1 MESLMRKKVINKIT
15 RLLIMLLLFSFI
27 LPYYANADTE
37 EEEKRQAVV
46 PAAAA
51 QVLEGIT
58 TVTAASNINTSNTS
72 GGQVDTSTYAES
84 GDGYD
89 SLTTVGS
96 RNYKNYKQY
105 QGSYSGQS
113 YWNGTVSSDGCGP
126 TSAAIVASG
135 CGIDKT
141 PGDICSIITSKYGN
155 QTNSVNLSSALSD
168 IGVSNTRETAS
179 DYGSDTAIAHIKQ
192 NLQNGNPVLAG
203 VSGAT
208 KKYSNGAH
216 WIAVLSI
223 DSDGDTITV
232 SNPGRSETPQTGS
245 LSDLVKNEILPEG
258 SYILITQS
266 GSNSNSNNSDN
277 SPSNN
282 TPSTGGQGSVIQ
294 TTNSSET
301 GYSGIFQS
309 GTTGR
314 QFKEYKQNI
323 DGWDSKYKIN
333 DLPNSSGWRSECGVV
348 SVITVGSGYS
358 DKATFEDVT
367 AKLRNNSGSSALESW
382 TNEYTSQSTTFPAY
396 GNLMEK
402 SEFINGLSNGCV
414 AVVHSSSYSSNG
426 HYMAVLDISA
436 DKKQIYLSNP
446 WEGDSRSGWLSIDTV
461 YSWLDAITLVTNDG
475 SSMDYSSGG
484 SGSSGSY
491 SMPTLTSNISQHITE
506 NGRGGYKIDIDL
518 DEKVDEM
525 LDILKEQKNRDV
537 DNFLKTS
544 NKKDY
549 LKAMLK
555 AELVTQFPDLR
566 SADEIAASGE
576 NEEQIK
582 NIKENLPK
590 AIEML
595 EIIHNTKEDLIEQKD
610 FETEEE
616 LNTAIQNKLNEIQYE
631 TKQDGENTIYTYTKD
646 EKNYRLEKIG
656 KESYNLYEISGEE
669 ITEEEQYVFNSLKTE
684 NVQEKIYNILMSGRI
699 TKEAVH
705 NYFYTTLNTV
715 ADTRGYNVEEME
727 DLYFSYIS
735 QTREKLADVDNNLLD
750 WLNEIFNNNAQVPE
764 DELQGVI
771 RIKRKT
777 INAETGEEGTSKY
790 LSYIPYDEFKEKCNN
805 TDTSVLDHFT
815 INTSGAIIVAKWKQ
829 HIHQPIGVVGS
840 TTSVD
845 SQYQSLLVGTATYE
859 ITESAP
865 LSYLSQIYQHTMPF
879 ELLWTLLVYSGDKD
893 FIYDLTNLVFDT
905 EITITA
911 LDSITKTSTTSS
923 ETVYGSSKEVN
934 NAQTS
939 GGAISSEDDAD
950 SYSYTVMYQD
960 YYEEDNV
967 QLKVSYIDSWIA
979 TYTNNDEVV
988 QTEEDKD
995 TNNLQQD
1002 GTDWEKQGETEQ
1014 KDGNQAGAMVNSDSE
1029 LLEQYKALIKEKVK
1043 ENVKNYTNSNLDQN
1057 TLKKAKET
1065 IQNNEQ
1071 LQTTYVDNIKTN
1083 DLFPFL
1089 SAVED
1094 AFQNNPLV
1102 NGEFVLNEDTIN
1114 KIKQATTDTNEQEVM
1129 KQILK
1134 DIYKTGDWKIEIKS
1148 GTTESYTKIDKVES
1162 EITTETKTYKYTT
1175 TSGQVVEKT
1184 DKNAEEDNF
1193 VKLLCE
1199 HGKAK
1204 GSLRSIASWM
1214 FESIERNQVLS
1225 DKLDLIKYLLGIAF
1239 GRNYGVDSFDFS
1251 IYDPESFQSISGS
1264 SGVSGG
1270 VVEMLKSYENEA
1282 LRKYMNGESGVSY
1295 SDVSEYVTEDR
1306 KQYKMYYTSF
1316 DGCLNFSY
1324 GIMVRTSGGALN
1336 NEGYFKDEGID
1347 LASLVSKYNS
1357 GQEALVDAEIVDRIK
1372 VKIIEDKKEDIR
1384 QAVSKR
1390 GVNLKEN
1397 EVDALTMVAYQYGNC
1412 GQYIEGSQNIA
1423 EVYKTYYQKGNADG
1437 FKNNAVCQTAAGG
1450 LSHFFVTGEYP
1461 TREKYT
1467 WKLFNEGIY
1476 TLSDGTVIT
1485 ASASDG
1491 SIIASAEK
1499 IHTYMEQ
1506 NKYVYSLSNLP
1517 TTFEESKSNKVT
1529 CCATFVSWVLRDA
1542 GYINET
1548 IHSAPGLASTLQ
1560 SKYHFTKVNGSQLK
1574 AGDVMVYDG
1583 HVQIYAGNGQIYNAG
1598 STDAIQ
1604 RANPYTSNWGTL
1616 LYGLRAPN

>member
-58 TVTAASNINTSNTS
+58 TVTAAATITSSDSDTTSPATTSPS
-72 GGQVDTSTYAES
+72 GGEEST
-84 GDGYD
+84 
-89 SLTTVGS
+89 
-96 RNYKNYKQY
+96 
-105 QGSYSGQS
+105 
-113 YWNGTVSSDGCGP
+113 
-126 TSAAIVASG
+126 
-135 CGIDKT
+135 
-141 PGDICSIITSKYGN
+141 
-155 QTNSVNLSSALSD
+155 
-168 IGVSNTRETAS
+168 
-179 DYGSDTAIAHIKQ
+179 
-192 NLQNGNPVLAG
+192 
-203 VSGAT
+203 
-208 KKYSNGAH
+208 
-216 WIAVLSI
+216 
-223 DSDGDTITV
+223 
-232 SNPGRSETPQTGS
+232 
-245 LSDLVKNEILPEG
+245 
-258 SYILITQS
+258 
-266 GSNSNSNNSDN
+266 
-277 SPSNN
+277 
-282 TPSTGGQGSVIQ
+282 IQ

-301 GYSGIFQS
+301 GYSGIFKS

-323 DGWDSKYKIN
+323 DGWDSRYKIN
-333 DLPNSSGWRSECGVV
+333 DLPNSNGWTTECGTV

-358 DKATFEDVT
+358 DRATFEDVT
-367 AKLRNNSGSSALESW
+367 AKLRANAGSSALESW
-382 TNEYTSQSTTFPAY
+382 TNEYTGQSTTFPAY
-396 GNLMEK
+396 GNKMSK
-402 SEFINGLSNGCV
+402 TDFINGLSNGCV
-414 AVVHSSSYSSNG
+414 AIVHSSTMTGNG
-426 HYMAVLDISA
+426 HYVAILDIKP
-436 DKKQIYLSNP
+436 DKSQVYVSNP
-446 WEGDSRSGWLSIDTV
+446 WEGDSRNGWTDVDTV
-461 YSWLDAITLVTNDG
+461 YGWLDAITLVTNDG
-475 SSMDYSSGG
+475 GSVNYGSGIISLDNFLFIGDSRTALIEGKLEALGSGITAKGVSASTPGHWKEVTKTGGPSTVLSTSVTLPGKSSVKGVSVALGVNATGQVSEMKEVLNNLLERYPDTPIFVNSVFYVGSGYRYGTLDATKMNSDIDEFNNSIKEFCNSNSNLIYIDITTGLYDSGSLKLSYTDDNLHLNNSGNNILIENIKKAILSSGVG
-484 SGSSGSY
+484 GNTGSY
-491 SMPTLTSNISQHITE
+491 SMPNLTSNISQYITE

-518 DEKVDEM
+518 DKKVDEM
-525 LDILKEQKNRDV
+525 LEILKEQKNRDV

-1043 ENVKNYTNSNLDQN
+1043 ENVKNYTNSNLDQD

-1094 AFQNNPLV
+1094 AFQNSPLV
-1102 NGEFVLNEDTIN
+1102 NGEFILNEDTIN

-1225 DKLDLIKYLLGIAF
+1225 DKLDLMKYLLGIAF

-1548 IHSAPGLASTLQ
+1548 IHSVPGLASTLQ

>member
-15 RLLIMLLLFSFI
+15 TLLIMLLLFSFI
-27 LPYYANADTE
+27 LPYYANADADTE

-58 TVTAASNINTSNTS
+58 TVTAAAT
-72 GGQVDTSTYAES
+72 
-84 GDGYD
+84 
-89 SLTTVGS
+89 
-96 RNYKNYKQY
+96 
-105 QGSYSGQS
+105 
-113 YWNGTVSSDGCGP
+113 
-126 TSAAIVASG
+126 
-135 CGIDKT
+135 
-141 PGDICSIITSKYGN
+141 ITS
-155 QTNSVNLSSALSD
+155 S
-168 IGVSNTRETAS
+168 
-179 DYGSDTAIAHIKQ
+179 GSDTTS
-192 NLQNGNPVLAG
+192 P
-203 VSGAT
+203 AT
-208 KKYSNGAH
+208 
-216 WIAVLSI
+216 
-223 DSDGDTITV
+223 T
-232 SNPGRSETPQTGS
+232 
-245 LSDLVKNEILPEG
+245 
-258 SYILITQS
+258 
-266 GSNSNSNNSDN
+266 
-277 SPSNN
+277 SPSGGEE
-282 TPSTGGQGSVIQ
+282 STIQ

-301 GYSGIFQS
+301 GYSGIFKS

-323 DGWDSKYKIN
+323 DGWDSRYKIN
-333 DLPNSSGWRSECGVV
+333 DLPNSNGWTTECGTV

-358 DKATFEDVT
+358 DRATFEDVT
-367 AKLRNNSGSSALESW
+367 AKLRANAGSSALESW
-382 TNEYTSQSTTFPAY
+382 TNEYTGQSTTFPAY
-396 GNLMEK
+396 GNKMSK
-402 SEFINGLSNGCV
+402 TDFINGLSNGCV
-414 AVVHSSSYSSNG
+414 AIVHSSTMTGNG
-426 HYMAVLDISA
+426 HYVAILDIKP
-436 DKKQIYLSNP
+436 DKSQVYVSNP
-446 WEGDSRSGWLSIDTV
+446 WEGDSRNGWTDVDTV
-461 YSWLDAITLVTNDG
+461 YGWLDAITLVTNDG
-475 SSMDYSSGG
+475 GSVNYGSGITSLDNFLFIGDSRTALIEGKLEALGSGITAKGVSASTPGHWKEVTKTGGPSTVLSTSVTLPGKSSVKGVSVALGVNATGQVSEMKEVLNNLLERYPDTPIFVNSVFYVGSGYRYGTLDATKMNSDIDEFNNSIKEFCNSNSNLIYIDITTGLYDSGALKSSYSDDNLHLNNSGNNILIENIKKAILSSGVG
-484 SGSSGSY
+484 GTTGSY
-491 SMPTLTSNISQHITE
+491 SMPNLTSNISQYITE

-518 DEKVDEM
+518 DKKVDEM
-525 LDILKEQKNRDV
+525 LEILKEQKNRDV

-595 EIIHNTKEDLIEQKD
+595 EIIHNTTEDLIEQKN

-616 LNTAIQNKLNEIQYE
+616 LNTAIQNKLNGIQYE
-631 TKQDGENTIYTYTKD
+631 TKQDSENTIYTYTKD

-656 KESYNLYEISGEE
+656 KEAYNLYEISGEE

-684 NVQEKIYNILMSGRI
+684 NVQEKIYNVLMSGRI

-845 SQYQSLLVGTATYE
+845 SQYQSLLAGTATYE

-1094 AFQNNPLV
+1094 AFQNDPLV

-1225 DKLDLIKYLLGIAF
+1225 DKLDLMKYLLGIAF

-1264 SGVSGG
+1264 DIQGGTTEEKVWYAIRKAGFSEYATAGVMGNISAEGVWNPESVEWGYDESDIGAGVGLCGWTNANRGTEGNRTDLENYARSKGKTWKDEDIQIEFLITQLNDGEGPAKGYAKAVVGGVYGGSKEGWMNATSVEEATKQFCGWYERPAEEYFYSSMPGRIAAATEYYNKYKGRDLSTFTISGG
-1270 VVEMLKSYENEA
+1270 SILQCAESIHSYMEKNKYTYSTDPTKLASTFEQSKSY
-1282 LRKYMNGESGVSY
+1282 
-1295 SDVSEYVTEDR
+1295 
-1306 KQYKMYYTSF
+1306 
-1316 DGCLNFSY
+1316 
-1324 GIMVRTSGGALN
+1324 
-1336 NEGYFKDEGID
+1336 
-1347 LASLVSKYNS
+1347 
-1357 GQEALVDAEIVDRIK
+1357 
-1372 VKIIEDKKEDIR
+1372 
-1384 QAVSKR
+1384 
-1390 GVNLKEN
+1390 
-1397 EVDALTMVAYQYGNC
+1397 
-1412 GQYIEGSQNIA
+1412 
-1423 EVYKTYYQKGNADG
+1423 
-1437 FKNNAVCQTAAGG
+1437 
-1450 LSHFFVTGEYP
+1450 
-1461 TREKYT
+1461 
-1467 WKLFNEGIY
+1467 
-1476 TLSDGTVIT
+1476 
-1485 ASASDG
+1485 
-1491 SIIASAEK
+1491 
-1499 IHTYMEQ
+1499 
-1506 NKYVYSLSNLP
+1506 
-1517 TTFEESKSNKVT
+1517 KVT
-1529 CCATFVSWVLRDA
+1529 CCATYVSWVLKEA

-1548 IHSAPGLASTLQ
+1548 IHGANSLASTLQ
-1560 SKYHFTKVNGSQLK
+1560 SKYKFKKIDKNQLQ
-1574 AGDVMVYDG
+1574 AGDIMVSNG
-1583 HVQIYAGNGQIYNAG
+1583 HIQIYAGNGQIYNAG
-1598 STDAIQ
+1598 YTEAIQ
-1604 RANPYTSNWGTL
+1604 RANPYTSENDKT